1 MQHIKKQSGYTLMEV
16 MLVVVMVSI
25 LAVVAVPRIFDVV
38 TDAKKKQRDAIV
50 DTLRDNI
57 NRNYSRIKVSTG
69 TGVYTALDTAAN
81 GACTVAN
88 PCFGNV
94 LKNPLTD
101 NWHKGPAV
109 GAYTHDPTMTTFT
122 YDVNTGR
129 FYCTVGC

>member
-1 MQHIKKQSGYTLMEV
+1 MHNIKKQLGFTLMEV
-16 MLVVVMVSI
+16 TLVVILVGI
-25 LAVVAVPRIFDVV
+25 LAAVVVPRIFDFV
-38 TDAKKKQRDAIV
+38 TEAKKKQRDAIV

-69 TGVYTALDTAAN
+69 TGVYTALDAAAN

-94 LKNPLTD
+94 LKDALTD
-101 NWHKGPAV
+101 YWHKGPAV
-109 GAYTHDPTMTTFT
+109 GAYTHDLTMTTFT
-122 YDVNTGR
+122 YEVATGR